1 MTDIRMVGDGDKALE
16 KEAIRVLKAMNK
28 KWTPGKVNGEIV
40 RSEKT
45 LPIQINLVETE
56 E

>member
-1 MTDIRMVGDGDKALE
+1 
-16 KEAIRVLKAMNK
+16 MNK

-40 RSEKT
+40 RSEKR

-56 E
+56 D

>member
-1 MTDIRMVGDGDKALE
+1 MISKSRQSIR
-16 KEAIRVLKAMNK
+16 KEAIRVLGNLFQ
-28 KWTPGKVNGEIV
+28 KWTPGKVNGQIV

-45 LPIQINLVETE
+45 MKIKIDLREIE